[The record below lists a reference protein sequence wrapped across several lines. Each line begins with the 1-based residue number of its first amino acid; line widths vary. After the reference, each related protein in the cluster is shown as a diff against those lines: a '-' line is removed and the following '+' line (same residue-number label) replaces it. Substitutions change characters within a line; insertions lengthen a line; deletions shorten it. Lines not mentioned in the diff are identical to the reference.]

1 MPESFLIQLQAS
13 AYNFIKKETVA
24 QVFSSEFREILK
36 YTFLK
41 KHLRVTASGGI
52 QLSRLHCPSK
62 CKRMSRGGGKDVMSM
77 RTLTL

>member
-36 YTFLK
+36 YIFLK
-41 KHLRVTASGGI
+41 KHLRAAVSGGI
-52 QLSRLHCPSK
+52 Q
-62 CKRMSRGGGKDVMSM
+62 
-77 RTLTL
+77 